1 MLFRSEREGRVAE
14 AIAVCRDP
22 HAAPVEGVALERTG
36 RRLAHRARTG
46 WVPRVP
52 LREAPLRNVRLPA
65 GERRA
70 RPTWHVDGEDRLV
83 EPALVAL
90 LRLATR
96 DALHAEN
103 WLWTSLYALVFR
115 DLYFLP
121 VPGMLPTARRDG
133 PLDVGTPGFYAR
145 RREAIAVRLAD
156 LAERGPSTY
165 VKGWSGERLAGL
177 WSADAVRSVCAR
189 IPGPTAAAILTRLVK
204 EGWAAARGLPDL
216 YVLPG
221 AEVRLPDSVPS
232 RIASGDLLAEV
243 KGPGDTLR
251 DEQRVWHHH
260 LLESGILVELW
271 GVTASSREMA

>member
-1 MLFRSEREGRVAE
+1 MLFRS
-14 AIAVCRDP
+14 
-22 HAAPVEGVALERTG
+22 
-36 RRLAHRARTG
+36 
-46 WVPRVP
+46 
-52 LREAPLRNVRLPA
+52 
-65 GERRA
+65 
-70 RPTWHVDGEDRLV
+70 
-83 EPALVAL
+83 
-90 LRLATR
+90 
-96 DALHAEN
+96 
-103 WLWTSLYALVFR
+103 WTSLYALVFR

-271 GVTASSREMA
+271 GVTASSQIGRAHV